1 MFNDKYASLNA
12 EDRMFVPLSCQIK
25 DGKDRR
31 FVPLS
36 CQIRDSKDRR
46 FVPLSCQI
54 KDGKIGI
61 CCFFA
66 KEVSL

>member
-25 DGKDRR
+25 DGK
-31 FVPLS
+31 
-36 CQIRDSKDRR
+36 
-46 FVPLSCQI
+46 
-54 KDGKIGI
+54 IGI

>member
-36 CQIRDSKDRR
+36 CQI
-46 FVPLSCQI
+46 